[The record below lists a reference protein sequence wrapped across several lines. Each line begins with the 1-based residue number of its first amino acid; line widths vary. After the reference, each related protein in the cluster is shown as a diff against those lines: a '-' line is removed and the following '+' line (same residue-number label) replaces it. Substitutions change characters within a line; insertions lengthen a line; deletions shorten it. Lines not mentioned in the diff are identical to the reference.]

1 MKKSSSNIVKI
12 KMFWLM
18 SHLIKLRNIK
28 TVCIIVI
35 SRSKVENLII
45 SAQIFDK
52 ESMLQ
57 MRFTQLTWNIYNMT
71 DIDTVSV
78 QLTSQ
83 SHRQP
88 YEFCIV
94 RTIWTFCLKI
104 YPLFDCVRWFPRHNV
119 QKYLHSFSNTHQ

>member
-1 MKKSSSNIVKI
+1 
-12 KMFWLM
+12 M

-57 MRFTQLTWNIYNMT
+57 MRFT
-71 DIDTVSV
+71 IDVKH
-78 QLTSQ
+78 L
-83 SHRQP
+83 
-88 YEFCIV
+88 
-94 RTIWTFCLKI
+94 
-104 YPLFDCVRWFPRHNV
+104 
-119 QKYLHSFSNTHQ
+119 